1 MSHEQAPEVM
11 IYGSF
16 FRGKDVQPST
26 SKWLLSRGVNVV
38 IAAASLAH
46 VSSRCIAYI
55 RMILHMVHFNWDHVH
70 SLGNNTAYLRTT
82 LHMFYIRQHM
92 CTACKSQMRP
102 LGTLATYMVKVEHMT
117 YKIHKISWICT
128 SCNISVFKLLQTRL
142 YQALQ
147 YTQQWSL

>member
-1 MSHEQAPEVM
+1 MTSIPRPTPPEMM

-38 IAAASLAH
+38 IAAAPLAH

-55 RMILHMVHFNWDHVH
+55 RMILHMVHFNRDHVH

-92 CTACKSQMRP
+92 CTGQKFQ
-102 LGTLATYMVKVEHMT
+102 KVENDENRFFA
-117 YKIHKISWICT
+117 IT
-128 SCNISVFKLLQTRL
+128 SSKLFKNWFCKGHIFSNNIFHNHCFL
-142 YQALQ
+142 YVL
-147 YTQQWSL
+147 